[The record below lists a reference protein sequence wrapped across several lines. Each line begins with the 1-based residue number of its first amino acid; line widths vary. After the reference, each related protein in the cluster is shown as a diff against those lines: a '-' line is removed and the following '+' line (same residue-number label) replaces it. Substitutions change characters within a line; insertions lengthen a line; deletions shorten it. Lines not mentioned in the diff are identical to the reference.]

1 MDSDPFDFYS
11 EDPTNT
17 GATFSSLWELQGLN
31 VHFLP
36 AVRKI
41 ADPNNLKRKL
51 YNEFQWKLSRDSE
64 QSNKEFAES
73 EENPKKLLDKD
84 DHHLMEKY
92 CKMEFEKDHCAGV
105 GDAASTV
112 DELFC

>member
-1 MDSDPFDFYS
+1 MESDPFDYYS

-17 GATFSSLWELQGLN
+17 GATASSLWELEGLN
-31 VHFLP
+31 SHFLP

-41 ADPNNLKRKL
+41 AEPVKLKRKL
-51 YNEFQWKLSRDSE
+51 GSKFERKID
-64 QSNKEFAES
+64 
-73 EENPKKLLDKD
+73 KLLEED

-92 CKMEFEKDHCAGV
+92 CNMEFDKDHCAGV